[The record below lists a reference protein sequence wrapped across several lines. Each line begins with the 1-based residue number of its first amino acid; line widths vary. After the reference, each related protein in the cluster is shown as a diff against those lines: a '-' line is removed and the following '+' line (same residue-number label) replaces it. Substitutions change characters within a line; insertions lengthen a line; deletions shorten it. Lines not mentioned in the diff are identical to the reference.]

1 MNLNKKFVI
10 FGLVFLM
17 LSWVGNIYV
26 YEKHILKEPIFI
38 KHYYDI
44 QSGMNNIQFYY
55 IQNINSQEQVQNIE
69 FPEIGQEYVSF
80 TDSDRN
86 SDNRYYKLKCISVNF
101 YNVDQNK
108 VHDNIK
114 NKVITNAKITF
125 TNGKIINEDI
135 GRIYLHGD
143 NTNSPTLTMANA
155 TSSSDNTGS
164 STHRAT
170 KDTKVTG
177 LCTKFPDIIGD
188 VVLIKVNGKPL
199 KDIKFPLE
207 LKAGDNL
214 EVSYEFKFNKN
225 DIRKNNAYN
234 ITLDILTEDADGTK
248 GHSLSFMNYW
258 LQSPGKYDI
267 ESLKSD
273 RR

>member
-1 MNLNKKFVI
+1 MNLNKKFI
-10 FGLVFLM
+10 TIGLVLLT
-17 LSWVGNIYV
+17 LSWVANIFF
-26 YEKHILKEPIFI
+26 YEKHILKETIFI

-44 QSGMNNIQFYY
+44 QSGMNNVQFYY
-55 IQNINSQEQVQNIE
+55 IQDINSQEQVANIE

-101 YNVDQNK
+101 GSIDQNK
-108 VHDNIK
+108 VSDNLK
-114 NKVITNAKITF
+114 NKVITKAKVTF
-125 TNGKIINEDI
+125 TNGKVINEDI
-135 GRIYLHGD
+135 GKICFYYD
-143 NTNSPTLTMANA
+143 NQNNTTLTMANA

-177 LCTKFPDIIGD
+177 LYTKFPDVIEDI
-188 VVLIKVNGKPL
+188 VSMKINGKPL

-225 DIRKNNAYN
+225 DIRRNNAYN
-234 ITLDILTEDADGTK
+234 FPIDILTEDTDGTK
-248 GHSLSFMNYW
+248 GHSLFFMNYW

-267 ESLKSD
+267 QSLRIG